1 MVSTTRV
8 RLSELRLGGL
18 LRVPLKIGRVRS
30 NLLLL
35 FRIELLRR
43 FFICGGILLLL
54 LLMQYVW
61 CSVIR
66 SSLLF
71 LHIIYLRKLHLGFL
85 LIKSRIR

>member
-1 MVSTTRV
+1 M
-8 RLSELRLGGL
+8 
-18 LRVPLKIGRVRS
+18 PLKIGRVRS

-43 FFICGGILLLL
+43 FFIGGGILLLL

-71 LHIIYLRKLHLGFL
+71 LRIIYLRKLHLGFL